1 MAIPFYSDIDL
12 NGNEIKN
19 SITENL
25 EQAPSNPTTGQQ
37 YFNTTDNKLYY
48 YNGTEWV
55 DLTKSSGSS
64 NSGVAIGTIVNWPSN
79 SLPVGWLKCD
89 GSAISR
95 TDYSSLFSI
104 MGTTFGAGDGSTT
117 FNLPNITDKN
127 ILGNGTINETGGN
140 NSITLTTDNLPS
152 HNHNYE
158 STHSHVLAITVK
170 SNGAHTHSFS
180 DTSSSAGA
188 HTHSFSDTTS
198 TKTLKGGF
206 EARRY
211 GTSSKQTDVVGIK
224 ATSGTHGVFS
234 RIVTAWGG
242 SHTVLASNGSAT
254 NPSVD
259 AIDFNG
265 THNHTVSGNTGSAGA
280 HTHTVSGTT
289 GSGGAHT
296 HTASGTAT
304 STVVSGITESTGSG
318 EAINI
323 QNPYI
328 RLNFIIKALNIEQD
342 EGIDIIPPITQ
353 QLTTEDLDDFK
364 TLDNVGINYYGAGGN
379 TVLNKPDSVANF
391 GLQVIRMGSEVYLQ
405 LIYTN
410 IREIYYRIYADNNWT
425 NWIKIINSLD
435 ELNSKQEISL
445 PNYFMTAGSDADI
458 SNIFSVEQYNNLAVG
473 DSLHIASGVS
483 AGSVIHTQILQIYET
498 VNQPTYDYKSIMYI
512 NSSGDIIR
520 EYLYLKNGVVW
531 KADHDPNQQGMAC
544 FTGETLIYT
553 DKGYKAIQNIELGD
567 KVYSFNLEQL
577 EYEFKEV
584 DKLINHMTDE
594 IYEITLNNNEIIRT
608 TWCHPF
614 KVLNKEKTLV
624 KDLEIGDQLIT
635 KDDKVYYI
643 TKIEKLSKQEVVYE
657 IRVKDNYNYFI
668 TNSSIFVYNEDSI
681 LKD

>member
-25 EQAPSNPTTGQQ
+25 AQAPSNPTTGQQ

-95 TDYSSLFSI
+95 TNYSSLFSI
-104 MGTTFGAGDGSTT
+104 IGTTFGAGDGSTT

-127 ILGNGTINETGGN
+127 ILGNGTLGQLGGN
-140 NSITLTTDNLPS
+140 NSVTLTTDNLPS
-152 HNHNYE
+152 HTHTFTGKAH
-158 STHSHVLAITVK
+158 THSFSATSGS
-170 SNGAHTHSFS
+170 SNANTSSAGAHTHSFS

-188 HTHSFSDTTS
+188 HTHSVSLTTGSDSHTHNVGMDFDAAAGSSRWSLHQDGTSGAGDTT
-198 TKTLKGGF
+198 K
-206 EARRY
+206 
-211 GTSSKQTDVVGIK
+211 TSSD
-224 ATSGTHGVFS
+224 
-234 RIVTAWGG
+234 
-242 SHTVLASNGSAT
+242 SHT
-254 NPSVD
+254 
-259 AIDFNG
+259 
-265 THNHTVSGNTGSAGA
+265 HKVSGNTGSAGA

-296 HTASGTAT
+296 HTLNNHTHSVSGTTGSAT
-304 STVVSGITESTGSG
+304 QSGTIGNTGSG

-342 EGIDIIPPITQ
+342 EGIDIIPPITK

-364 TLDNVGINYYGAGGN
+364 TLDNVGINYFGAGGN

-391 GLQVIRMGSEVYLQ
+391 GLQVIRMGSGVFVQ
-405 LIYTN
+405 IIYTN
-410 IREIYYRIYADNNWT
+410 TVKVFYRIFTDNSWT
-425 NWIKIINSLD
+425 TWV
-435 ELNSKQEISL
+435 ELL
-445 PNYFMTAGSDADI
+445 
-458 SNIFSVEQYNNLAVG
+458 NNTNTYQLLAVPNTFPG
-473 DSLHIASGVS
+473 AAAGTDVTNYINVQAFNKLNIKDSIRITSGTMDN
-483 AGSVIHTQILQIYET
+483 AYIYSEIISMY
-498 VNQPTYDYKSIMYI
+498 TYTKDNTYPVKLISFIDQNGNLVRKHLSLGTDNKIYI
-512 NSSGDIIR
+512 GESGQNSSG
-520 EYLYLKNGVVW
+520 
-531 KADHDPNQQGMAC
+531 GMAC
-544 FTGETLIYT
+544 FTGETLVYT
-553 DKGYKAIQNIELGD
+553 NNGYKAIQNIELGD
-567 KVYSFNLEQL
+567 KVYSFNLEKL

-594 IYEITLNNNEIIRT
+594 IYEIFLNNNEIIRT

-643 TKIEKLSKQEVVYE
+643 TKIEKLNKQEVVYE

>member
-127 ILGNGTINETGGN
+127 ILGNGTLGQLGGN
-140 NSITLTTDNLPS
+140 NSVTLTTDNLPS

-158 STHSHVLAITVK
+158 STHSHALAITVN

-180 DTSSSAGA
+180 DTTSSSGNHY
-188 HTHSFSDTTS
+188 HTVGSVKTGTSGNNQVRISSENTS
-198 TKTLKGGF
+198 T
-206 EARRY
+206 ADY
-211 GTSSKQTDVVGIK
+211 
-224 ATSGTHGVFS
+224 ATST
-234 RIVTAWGG
+234 T
-242 SHTVLASNGSAT
+242 
-254 NPSVD
+254 
-259 AIDFNG
+259 
-265 THNHTVSGNTGSAGA
+265 GA

-445 PNYFMTAGSDADI
+445 PNYFMTAGSDVDI
-458 SNIFSVEQYNNLAVG
+458 SDIFSVEQYNNLAVG

-544 FTGETLIYT
+544 FTGETLVYT
-553 DKGYKAIQNIELGD
+553 NNGYKAIQNIELGD

-577 EYEFKEV
+577 EYEFREV

-643 TKIEKLSKQEVVYE
+643 TKIEKLNKQEVVYE
-657 IRVKDNYNYFI
+657 IRVKDNHNYFI

-681 LKD
+681 LED

>member
-89 GSAISR
+89 GSTISR

-104 MGTTFGAGDGSTT
+104 IGTTFGAGDGSTT

-140 NSITLTTDNLPS
+140 NSVTLTTDNLPS

-158 STHSHVLAITVK
+158 STHSHALAITVN

-180 DTSSSAGA
+180 DTTSSSGNHY
-188 HTHSFSDTTS
+188 HTVGSVKTGTSGNNQVRISSENTS
-198 TKTLKGGF
+198 T
-206 EARRY
+206 ADY
-211 GTSSKQTDVVGIK
+211 
-224 ATSGTHGVFS
+224 ATST
-234 RIVTAWGG
+234 T
-242 SHTVLASNGSAT
+242 
-254 NPSVD
+254 
-259 AIDFNG
+259 
-265 THNHTVSGNTGSAGA
+265 GA

-318 EAINI
+318 QAVNV

-353 QLTTEDLDDFK
+353 QLTTEDLDNLK
-364 TLDNVGINYYGAGGN
+364 TLDNVGINYFGAGGN

-391 GLQVIRMGSEVYLQ
+391 GLQVIRMGAEVYLQ

-445 PNYFMTAGSDADI
+445 PNYFMTAGSDVDI
-458 SNIFSVEQYNNLAVG
+458 SDIFSVEQYNNLAVG

-544 FTGETLIYT
+544 FTGETLVYT
-553 DKGYKAIQNIELGD
+553 NNGYKAIQNIELGD

-643 TKIEKLSKQEVVYE
+643 TKIEKLNKQEVVYE

>member
-104 MGTTFGAGDGSTT
+104 IGTTFGAGNGSTT

-127 ILGNGTINETGGN
+127 ILGNGTLGQLGGN
-140 NSITLTTDNLPS
+140 NSVTLTTDNLPS
-152 HNHNYE
+152 H
-158 STHSHVLAITVK
+158 THTFTGK
-170 SNGAHTHSFS
+170 AHTHSFS
-180 DTSSSAGA
+180 ATTGKSNVNTSSAGS
-188 HTHSFSDTTS
+188 HTHNVSITS
-198 TKTLKGGF
+198 
-206 EARRY
+206 RS
-211 GTSSKQTDVVGIK
+211 TSPSASTGIRSLASYSNSGSQYDIMGNMGNQTPNSNISYQDL
-224 ATSGTHGVFS
+224 TWS
-234 RIVTAWGG
+234 G
-242 SHTVLASNGSAT
+242 SHAVVSAHQDGNVN
-254 NPSVD
+254 NPLIYKITISMP
-259 AIDFNG
+259 
-265 THNHTVSGNTGSAGA
+265 

-296 HTASGTAT
+296 HTLNNHTHSVSGTTGSAT
-304 STVVSGITESTGSG
+304 QSGTIGSTGSG
-318 EAINI
+318 EAVNI

-342 EGIDIIPPITQ
+342 EGIDIIPPSII
-353 QLTTEDLDDFK
+353 QLTNEDLNNYYGEDK
-364 TLDNVGINYYGAGGN
+364 VGINYYTQGGN
-379 TVLNKPDSVANF
+379 TCSNAPAGIDNF
-391 GLQVIRMGSEVYLQ
+391 GLQVIRMGDKVYMQ

-410 IREIYYRIYADNNWT
+410 TREIYYRVYADNDWT
-425 NWIKIINSLD
+425 NWIRVINSLD
-435 ELNSKQEISL
+435 ELNNKQDIYL
-445 PNYFMTAGSDADI
+445 PNAYTTSGYDANI
-458 SNIFSVEQYNNLAVG
+458 SKVFTVEQYNKLAVG
-473 DSLHIASGVS
+473 DFLHIASGVS
-483 AGSVIHTQILQIYET
+483 AGSTIHTQILQIYET
-498 VNQPTYDYKSIMYI
+498 VNQPTYDYKSIIYV
-512 NSSGDIIR
+512 NSSGNLNTDF
-520 EYLYLKNGVVW
+520 LYLKNGVVW
-531 KADHDPNQQGMAC
+531 KADHDPNHSAQAC

-567 KVYSFNLEQL
+567 KVYSYNKDKL

-584 DKLINHMTDE
+584 NKLINHMTDE
-594 IYEITLNNNEIIRT
+594 IYEITLNNDEIIRT

-614 KVLNKEKTLV
+614 KVISKDKVLV
-624 KDLEIGDQLIT
+624 KNLNIGDQLIT

-643 TKIEKLSKQEVVYE
+643 TKIEKLNKQEVVYE
-657 IRVKDNYNYFI
+657 IRVKDNHNYFI

>member
-104 MGTTFGAGDGSTT
+104 IGTTFGAGDGSTT

-127 ILGNGTINETGGN
+127 ILGNGTLGQLGGN
-140 NSITLTTDNLPS
+140 NSVTLTTDNLPS
-152 HNHNYE
+152 HNHDYE
-158 STHSHVLAITVK
+158 FTHSHVLAITVN

-180 DTSSSAGA
+180 DTSSSAGS
-188 HTHSFSDTTS
+188 HTHSVSLTTGSDS
-198 TKTLKGGF
+198 HSHNVGMDFDAAGG
-206 EARRY
+206 
-211 GTSSKQTDVVGIK
+211 SSRWSLHQNG
-224 ATSGTHGVFS
+224 TSGTDDTVKTS
-234 RIVTAWGG
+234 SD
-242 SHTVLASNGSAT
+242 SHT
-254 NPSVD
+254 
-259 AIDFNG
+259 
-265 THNHTVSGNTGSAGA
+265 HKVSGNTGSSGA

-289 GSGGAHT
+289 GSGGAHI

-342 EGIDIIPPITQ
+342 EGIDIMPPITQ
-353 QLTTEDLDDFK
+353 QLTTEDLDDLK

-391 GLQVIRMGSEVYLQ
+391 GLQVIRMGSGVFIQ
-405 LIYTN
+405 IIYTN
-410 IREIYYRIYADNNWT
+410 TVKIFYRIFTDNNWT
-425 NWIKIINSLD
+425 TWV
-435 ELNSKQEISL
+435 ELL
-445 PNYFMTAGSDADI
+445 
-458 SNIFSVEQYNNLAVG
+458 NNTNTYQSLAVPNTFPG
-473 DSLHIASGVS
+473 AANGTDVTSYINVQAFNKLNIKDSIRITSGTMDN
-483 AGSVIHTQILQIYET
+483 AYIYSEIISMY
-498 VNQPTYDYKSIMYI
+498 TYTKDNTYPVKLISFIDQNGNLVRKHLSLGTDNKIYI
-512 NSSGDIIR
+512 GESGQNSSG
-520 EYLYLKNGVVW
+520 
-531 KADHDPNQQGMAC
+531 GMAC
-544 FTGETLIYT
+544 FTGETLVYT
-553 DKGYKAIQNIELGD
+553 NNGYKAIQNIELGD

-577 EYEFKEV
+577 EYEFKEI

-643 TKIEKLSKQEVVYE
+643 TKIEKLNKQEVVYE

>member
-104 MGTTFGAGDGSTT
+104 IGTTFGAGDGSTT

-127 ILGNGTINETGGN
+127 ILGNGTLGQLGGN
-140 NSITLTTDNLPS
+140 NSITLTADNLPS
-152 HNHNYE
+152 HNHDYE
-158 STHSHVLAITVK
+158 FTHSHVLAITVN

-180 DTSSSAGA
+180 DTSSSAGS
-188 HTHSFSDTTS
+188 HTHSVSLTTGSDS
-198 TKTLKGGF
+198 HSHNVGMDFDAAAGSSRWSF
-206 EARRY
+206 HQN
-211 GTSSKQTDVVGIK
+211 GTSGAGDTVK
-224 ATSGTHGVFS
+224 TSS
-234 RIVTAWGG
+234 D
-242 SHTVLASNGSAT
+242 SHT
-254 NPSVD
+254 
-259 AIDFNG
+259 
-265 THNHTVSGNTGSAGA
+265 HKVSGNTGSAGA
-280 HTHTVSGTT
+280 HTHKVSGDT
-289 GSGGAHT
+289 GSSGAHT

-342 EGIDIIPPITQ
+342 EGIDIMPPITQ
-353 QLTTEDLDDFK
+353 QLTTENLDDFK

-445 PNYFMTAGSDADI
+445 PNYFMTAGSDVDI
-458 SNIFSVEQYNNLAVG
+458 SDIFSVEQYNNLAVG

-544 FTGETLIYT
+544 FTGETLVYT
-553 DKGYKAIQNIELGD
+553 NNGYKAIQNIELGD

>member
-25 EQAPSNPTTGQQ
+25 AQAPSNPTTGQQ

-55 DLTKSSGSS
+55 DLTKSSGFS

-104 MGTTFGAGDGSTT
+104 IGTTFGAGDGSTT

-140 NSITLTTDNLPS
+140 NSVTLTVKNLPS
-152 HNHNYE
+152 HNHTFTGK
-158 STHSHVLAITVK
+158 SHTHTIPAHSHGL
-170 SNGAHTHSFS
+170 NNHTHSVKAHNHTFS
-180 DTSSSAGA
+180 GTTVSSGNHNHAVINNDSDRDNSAIIATDAGSHGTFGA
-188 HTHSFSDTTS
+188 RIETLNVSDFKYTNSTMKENGSHTHTYSGTTS
-198 TKTLKGGF
+198 T
-206 EARRY
+206 
-211 GTSSKQTDVVGIK
+211 
-224 ATSGTHGVFS
+224 
-234 RIVTAWGG
+234 
-242 SHTVLASNGSAT
+242 LAQ
-254 NPSVD
+254 
-259 AIDFNG
+259 FNTG
-265 THNHTVSGNTGSAGA
+265 ASSGNTANSSVLTSGS
-280 HTHTVSGTT
+280 TTQSGTI
-289 GSGGAHT
+289 GN
-296 HTASGTAT
+296 
-304 STVVSGITESTGSG
+304 TGSG

-342 EGIDIIPPITQ
+342 EDIDIMPPITR
-353 QLTTEDLDDFK
+353 QLTTEDLDDLK

-391 GLQVIRMGSEVYLQ
+391 GLQVIRMGGGVFIQ
-405 LIYTN
+405 IIYTN
-410 IREIYYRIYADNNWT
+410 TVKIFYRIFTDNNWT
-425 NWIKIINSLD
+425 TWV
-435 ELNSKQEISL
+435 ELL
-445 PNYFMTAGSDADI
+445 
-458 SNIFSVEQYNNLAVG
+458 NNTNTYQLLAVPNTFPG
-473 DSLHIASGVS
+473 AATGTDVTNYIDVQAFNILNIKDSIRITSGTMDN
-483 AGSVIHTQILQIYET
+483 AYIYSEIISMY
-498 VNQPTYDYKSIMYI
+498 TYTKDNTYPVKLISFIDQNGNLVRKHLSLGTDNKIYI
-512 NSSGDIIR
+512 GESGQNSSG
-520 EYLYLKNGVVW
+520 
-531 KADHDPNQQGMAC
+531 GMAC
-544 FTGETLIYT
+544 FTGETLVYT
-553 DKGYKAIQNIELGD
+553 NNGYKAIQNIELGD

-643 TKIEKLSKQEVVYE
+643 TKIEKLNKQEVVYE
-657 IRVKDNYNYFI
+657 IRVKDNHNYFI

-681 LKD
+681 LED

>member
-25 EQAPSNPTTGQQ
+25 AQAPSNPTTGQQ

-89 GSAISR
+89 GSVISR

-104 MGTTFGAGDGSTT
+104 IGTTFGAGDGSTT

-140 NSITLTTDNLPS
+140 NSITLAVENLPS
-152 HNHNYE
+152 HYHDYYFE
-158 STHSHVLAITVK
+158 HSHDTSVTIN

-180 DTSSSAGA
+180 DTSSSAGS
-188 HTHSFSDTTS
+188 HTHSVSLTTGSDS
-198 TKTLKGGF
+198 HSHNVGMDFDGAAGSSRWSF
-206 EARRY
+206 HQN
-211 GTSSKQTDVVGIK
+211 GTSGAGDTVK
-224 ATSGTHGVFS
+224 TSS
-234 RIVTAWGG
+234 D
-242 SHTVLASNGSAT
+242 SHT
-254 NPSVD
+254 
-259 AIDFNG
+259 
-265 THNHTVSGNTGSAGA
+265 HKVSGNTGSAGA
-280 HTHTVSGTT
+280 HTHTVSGNT
-289 GSGGAHT
+289 GSSGAHT
-296 HTASGTAT
+296 HSATAT
-304 STVVSGITESTGSG
+304 TSNAAVSGMTEPAGSG
-318 EAINI
+318 QAVNI

-328 RLNFIIKALNIEQD
+328 RLNFIIKALNVEQD
-342 EGIDIIPPITQ
+342 EGIDIVPPTIV
-353 QLTTEDLDDFK
+353 QLTNEDLNNYYGEDRV
-364 TLDNVGINYYGAGGN
+364 NINYYATGGN

-391 GLQVIRMGSEVYLQ
+391 GLQIIKIGAEVYLQ

-410 IREIYYRIYADNNWT
+410 IREIYYRIYSDSSWT
-425 NWIKIINSLD
+425 TWIKIINSLD
-435 ELNSKQEISL
+435 DLYSKQEISL

-458 SNIFSVEQYNNLAVG
+458 SDIFSVEQYNNLAVG
-473 DSLHIASGVS
+473 DSLHIASGTS
-483 AGSVIHTQILQIYET
+483 IGSVIHTQILQIYEMI
-498 VNQPTYDYKSIMYI
+498 NQSTYDYKSIMYI
-512 NSSGDIIR
+512 NNSGNIIK

-544 FTGETLIYT
+544 FTGETLVYT
-553 DKGYKAIQNIELGD
+553 DKGYKSIQNIELGD
-567 KVYSFNLEQL
+567 KIYSFNSEQL

-584 DKLINHMTDE
+584 DKLVNHMTDE

-614 KVLNKEKTLV
+614 KVLSKEKTLV

-643 TKIEKLSKQEVVYE
+643 TKIERLNKQEVVYE
-657 IRVKDNYNYFI
+657 IRVKDNHNYFI